1 MAKLT
6 LADLANLEN
15 EESAVATINANSALI
30 EAALEKTLTRD
41 NNTSN
46 PNAMS
51 VDLQMGGKKITG
63 LGVPTASTDAVTK
76 AYVDANLNSDIGDI
90 QSLVDDAEAA
100 ATAAAAS
107 ATTAQNIATG
117 YTATST
123 TSVAIGTGSKAFTIQ
138 TGKNFAVGQY
148 VLIMQT
154 SNPTVNWMFGQI
166 TAFTAGT
173 GALTVNVSVVG
184 GSGTINAWTITISG
198 VRGAAGAAGSGSGDV
213 SAPGGNFAASGRVIV
228 SAGTDK
234 TVDDTL
240 VSISG
245 GAVTGVTT
253 LATSGNVTSTAN
265 NGGFFATGT
274 NGRLELG
281 ASGSTNTPFVDFHSS
296 SSATDYDARLIASGG
311 TSSNG
316 AGTLTIEA
324 ATVAVSGA
332 LTEGGNPVVNTAGG
346 DNLTG
351 GFTTTAYNIGTL
363 NGASAAY
370 TINPL
375 NGYIQYYSNAG
386 AHELDEPSLPSVT
399 IVIMT
404 NVTGA
409 GTPTLDFDKLTGD
422 TISNQVGRVYEL
434 TIRKYPSHSVCNVL
448 RIDV

>member
-6 LADLANLEN
+6 LSDLQNLEN
-15 EESAVATINANSALI
+15 EESAVTLINANSALI

-41 NNTSN
+41 DNTLN

-63 LGVPTASTDAVTK
+63 LGVPTAASDAVTK

-100 ATAAAAS
+100 ADAAEAS
-107 ATTAQNIATG
+107 AIDAANIAAG

-138 TGKNFAVGQY
+138 TNKAFIVGQW

-154 SNPTVNWMFGQI
+154 SNPTVNWMFGQVT
-166 TAFTAGT
+166 TATPGT

-198 VRGAAGAAGSGSGDV
+198 IRGAAGAAGAGSGDV
-213 SAPGGNFAASGRVIV
+213 SAPGGNFAASGRLVV
-228 SAGTDK
+228 TAGTGK
-234 TVDDTL
+234 EIDDSAIN
-240 VSISG
+240 VSGTTI
-245 GAVTGVTT
+245 TG
-253 LATSGNVTSTAN
+253 LTSLTSTALS
-265 NGGFFATGT
+265 ATNTVSTTAANSG
-274 NGRLELG
+274 LELG
-281 ASGSTNTPFVDFHSS
+281 AVGSTNTPFIDFHSS
-296 SSATDYDARLIASGG
+296 SSSTDYDSRFIASGG
-311 TSSNG
+311 TASNG
-316 AGTLTIEA
+316 AGTLTLQTGAFAVTGGITEA
-324 ATVAVSGA
+324 GVPV
-332 LTEGGNPVVNTAGG
+332 LTTAGG

-370 TINPL
+370 TVNPL

-386 AHELDEPSLPSVT
+386 AHTLNEPTNPSV
-399 IVIMT
+399 VVVQVT

-409 GTPTLDFDKLTGD
+409 GAATLNFDKLTGD
-422 TISNQVGRVYEL
+422 TFSNQVGRVYEL
-434 TIRKYPSHSVCNVL
+434 TIRKYPTISVCNVL